1 MDGYLEIHSGLIR
14 IGPNAHAYPDPYE
27 IAISFSAHK
36 GFATL
41 QGLVVP
47 KDRLI
52 LPDGTF
58 QERSRYSVREAR
70 EIYDI
75 AHLRCRD
82 YGLTAIF
89 ERKRN
94 L

>member
-1 MDGYLEIHSGLIR
+1 MDGYLQIHSGLIR
-14 IGPNAHAYPDPYE
+14 IGPDAHVFPDPYE
-27 IAISFSAHK
+27 IAISFSANK

-41 QGLVVP
+41 QGLVIP

-58 QERSRYSVREAR
+58 KECSRYTVGQGR

-75 AHLRCRD
+75 AHRLCRD